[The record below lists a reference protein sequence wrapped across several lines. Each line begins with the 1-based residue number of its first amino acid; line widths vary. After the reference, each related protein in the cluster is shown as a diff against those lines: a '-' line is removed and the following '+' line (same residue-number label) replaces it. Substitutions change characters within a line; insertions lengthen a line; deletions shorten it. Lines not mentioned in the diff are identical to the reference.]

1 MEGAF
6 GGDEPDIIRKAY
18 EEAPEDDDDI
28 EEVDEP
34 EEPEAS
40 SSSYKGTKRKQSAAS
55 SAKRKITRTEACSLE
70 NSEVY
75 YPTVKDEGNHLH
87 AAVDPQYISSRKSS
101 HHTTTAG
108 YSCLFS
114 VVAKSQGKVVLD
126 CEKISTTK
134 GQLSTHIRKDHLRI
148 SVGCYVCCT
157 VPKYRAAV
165 DYTPRLR
172 APRNLPRCTAN
183 SNTYRQ

>member
-1 MEGAF
+1 MVASLLRRDACRIIKTALAGTAMSRFTNVVEGAF
-6 GGDEPDIIRKAY
+6 GGDEPDIIREAY

-40 SSSYKGTKRKQSAAS
+40 SSSSKGTKRKQSVAS

-70 NSEVY
+70 NSKVY

-101 HHTTTAG
+101 HHTTAASYG
-108 YSCLFS
+108 CLFS

-134 GQLSTHIRKDHLRI
+134 GQLSMHI
-148 SVGCYVCCT
+148 
-157 VPKYRAAV
+157 
-165 DYTPRLR
+165 
-172 APRNLPRCTAN
+172 
-183 SNTYRQ
+183 